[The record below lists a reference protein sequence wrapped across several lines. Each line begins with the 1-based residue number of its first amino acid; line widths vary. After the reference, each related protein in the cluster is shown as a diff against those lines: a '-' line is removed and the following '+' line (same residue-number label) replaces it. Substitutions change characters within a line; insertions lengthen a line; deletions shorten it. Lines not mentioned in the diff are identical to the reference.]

1 MLYFNPRTPGRVR
14 HVEKIIVDNERVISI
29 HAPRVGCDYPY
40 LRRFGERIS
49 ISIHAP
55 RVGCDDSEFSY
66 EVDIDISIHAPRVG
80 CDTVTPTTPMQNIR
94 HFNPRTPG
102 RVRHTC
108 SFPSFP
114 TIKYFNP
121 RTPGRVRQSYA
132 TQNPL
137 SLYYFNPRTPG
148 RVRPIPDYQRPRRQN
163 FNPRTPGRVRLV
175 DCQPVHRARAAFQ
188 STHPG

>member
-80 CDTVTPTTPMQNIR
+80 CDATYATQNPLSL
-94 HFNPRTPG
+94 N
-102 RVRHTC
+102 
-108 SFPSFP
+108 
-114 TIKYFNP
+114 YFNP
-121 RTPGRVRQSYA
+121 RTPGRVRRKRDTRIPLHSDNF
-132 TQNPL
+132 NPRTPGRVRRQI
-137 SLYYFNPRTPG
+137 LYYEFIHIDYFNPRTPG
-148 RVRPIPDYQRPRRQN
+148 RVRPYINTVTYRD
-163 FNPRTPGRVRLV
+163 G
-175 DCQPVHRARAAFQ
+175 
-188 STHPG
+188 